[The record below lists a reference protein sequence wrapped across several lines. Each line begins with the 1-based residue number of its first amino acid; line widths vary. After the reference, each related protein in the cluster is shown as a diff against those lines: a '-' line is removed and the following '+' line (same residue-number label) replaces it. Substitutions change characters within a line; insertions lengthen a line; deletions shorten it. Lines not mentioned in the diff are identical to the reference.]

1 MIFSIR
7 ESKELHENDS
17 DLLEDVAVL
26 GSLELRFSFG
36 LNLWIFCKKRS
47 LIWRGR
53 SKALRSLKWLLCG
66 TT

>member
-26 GSLELRFSFG
+26 GRVWSCDFPLG
-36 LNLWIFCKKRS
+36 
-47 LIWRGR
+47 
-53 SKALRSLKWLLCG
+53 
-66 TT
+66 